1 MLASSSFTPQSSLS
15 TNKNSI
21 RLTEG
26 LVQRKKFATE
36 PHSSKNSV
44 FSEYLEGKDL
54 QSDIIIFSI
63 DQTESTENLASQV
76 EETYLEKTI
85 DNENDKKLN
94 FHYLDASGKA
104 TRPESLFNYSSEV
117 FSNNGSTPPNRFYL

>member
-1 MLASSSFTPQSSLS
+1 MLTSSSFTPQSSLS

-26 LVQRKKFATE
+26 LVQRKKFATK

-94 FHYLDASGKA
+94 FHCLDASGKT

-117 FSNNGSTPPNRFYL
+117 SSNNGSTPPNRFYL